1 MRFAGFALALILLL
15 PACSSEEPAP
25 ETRRVASDA
34 PPVSTGQFMHDDSTQ
49 TPAEPQAFAG
59 YRSALD
65 RIARRADARAASVG
79 VADTTPPVSG
89 PPH

>member
-1 MRFAGFALALILLL
+1 
-15 PACSSEEPAP
+15 
-25 ETRRVASDA
+25 
-34 PPVSTGQFMHDDSTQ
+34 MHDDSTQ